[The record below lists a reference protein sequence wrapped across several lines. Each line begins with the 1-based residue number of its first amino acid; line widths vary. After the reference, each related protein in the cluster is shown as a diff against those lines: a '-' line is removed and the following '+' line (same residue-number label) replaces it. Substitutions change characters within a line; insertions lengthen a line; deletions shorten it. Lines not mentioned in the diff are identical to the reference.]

1 MQKYIQKYLKQK
13 LIIASTVAFF
23 TVSILST
30 LPVVVF
36 AQRLTNP
43 LQFETL
49 SEFIAAL
56 LDAVILL
63 AFPFIVLMFV
73 YAGFLFLTA
82 QGNEQKLK
90 QFKMVL
96 LWTIVGALL
105 VLGARVIS
113 DAIQGTVNEIRG
125 ALPLINPFV

>member
-1 MQKYIQKYLKQK
+1 MTL
-13 LIIASTVAFF
+13 LVPAVA
-23 TVSILST
+23 
-30 LPVVVF
+30 F

-43 LQFETL
+43 LRFETL
-49 SEFIAAL
+49 SEFLAAM

-82 QGNEQKLK
+82 QGNEAKLK

-113 DAIQGTVNEIRG
+113 DAIQGTVDEIRG
-125 ALPLINPFV
+125 AVPSVNSFV